1 MALDALTSTLA
12 AVSHEQ
18 WCDCFGAVGALTF
31 PLLFSVNPAYGKTF
45 RRSWG
50 RPLSGRWGWFVQE
63 IIAPVT
69 LLWSYYSARATNES
83 LLTPQPVH
91 VFLFLFTLHYANRA
105 VLYPLQRHMSP
116 TALVV
121 VLSSILF
128 NLVNGHLIGV
138 ELATRTAAQLS
149 NWRDLAG
156 ARVVGGLALMALGAW
171 VNVSSDARLRALRAR
186 MPGDRGYYIPTG
198 GLFELVCCPH
208 YFGEGLEWT
217 GFAFASS
224 TRSGCVFAFWTFA
237 NLIPRAWN
245 TRKFYR
251 EKFKEFPLNRRCMLP
266 YVL

>member
-116 TALVV
+116 TSLVV

-138 ELATRTAAQLS
+138 ELATRTAAHARKKRAS
-149 NWRDLAG
+149 RDAISPP
-156 ARVVGGLALMALGAW
+156 RPRW
-171 VNVSSDARLRALRAR
+171 PSRSR
-186 MPGDRGYYIPTG
+186 
-198 GLFELVCCPH
+198 
-208 YFGEGLEWT
+208 WT
-217 GFAFASS
+217 GPARCCSCRPRPASCDCRPR
-224 TRSGCVFAFWTFA
+224 TRTRR
-237 NLIPRAWN
+237 PRGVGDAHARSQRQ
-245 TRKFYR
+245 TRNAASYADR
-251 EKFKEFPLNRRCMLP
+251 AMPP
-266 YVL
+266 SVSVT